1 MQEIILV
8 ISVTTLVLI
17 YIYDA
22 FRKRSGTTTIYD
34 YQEGLLYK
42 KGKFIKKLPAGYY
55 RYNKKQKNISVFDLR
70 LQNIIVGGQE
80 ILTKDN
86 VHIKLSI
93 AAFFQI
99 ADSLKTVNSS
109 SNYKNDLYILI
120 QSAMRSA
127 TEKYE
132 LDKLLEN
139 REIIKTEVS
148 ALVKPQAQLL
158 GLELVNLDLRDILL
172 PGPLKKAYSGA
183 IEAQKDALRDLE
195 KARGEQA
202 VLRKLANLAKM
213 VEENPGLIQL
223 RMLQN
228 IADGK
233 NITIVLGDSQFNP
246 TKL

>member
-1 MQEIILV
+1 MPEIIIVLAATVAV
-8 ISVTTLVLI
+8 IYAYSSFAKNYVGVTV
-17 YIYDA
+17 
-22 FRKRSGTTTIYD
+22 YD
-34 YQEGLLYK
+34 YQEGLFYK
-42 KGKFIKKLPAGYY
+42 KGKFIKKLPSGHY
-55 RYNKKQKNISVFDLR
+55 RYNKKKNHIVIYDMR
-70 LQNIIVGGQE
+70 LKNTIVAGQE

-86 VHIKLSI
+86 VHIKISLV
-93 AAFFQI
+93 AFYQI
-99 ADSLKTVNSS
+99 KDSQKAVNASAS
-109 SNYKNDLYILI
+109 YKDDFYILI